1 MTDPALIK
9 IAYAFAVVIAYGLLR
24 WRLMRATHEY
34 RVQAGC
40 EADRWAE
47 NPKVEPRI
55 RASLSRLADMAYRP
69 LTPWA
74 LLIGFVVAAFSP
86 RGKLGDFRISDD
98 EEVTKK
104 VVRLKL
110 TLFFALIA
118 TSPLACLLAAVILA
132 IGLLARGS
140 VSATGDC
147 ASMAGDRF
155 FSDSDTGLE
164 RA

>member
-1 MTDPALIK
+1 MADPVLIK
-9 IAYAFAVVIAYGLLR
+9 IAYAFAVVIVYGLLR

-55 RASLSRLADMAYRP
+55 RASLSGLADMAYRP

-74 LLIGFVVAAFSP
+74 LLVGLIVAMFSP
-86 RGKLGDFRISDD
+86 LGKFGDLRISDD
-98 EEVTKK
+98 EEVAREIVK
-104 VVRLKL
+104 LKL
-110 TLFFALIA
+110 TLFFALIT
-118 TSPLACLLAAVILA
+118 TSPLAFFFAAVILA

-140 VSATGDC
+140 VSTIRDC

-155 FSDSDTGLE
+155 FSDGDTGLE

>member
-9 IAYAFAVVIAYGLLR
+9 IAYAFAAVIVYGLIR
-24 WRLMRATHEY
+24 WRLMRATHEF

-55 RASLSRLADMAYRP
+55 RASLSGLADMAYRP

-74 LLIGFVVAAFSP
+74 LLIGFIVAMFLPS
-86 RGKLGDFRISDD
+86 GKFRDLRISDD
-98 EEVTKK
+98 EEIVQEIVK
-104 VVRLKL
+104 LKL
-110 TLFFALIA
+110 RLFFALIA

-132 IGLLARGS
+132 IGLLARSS
-140 VSATGDC
+140 VSAIGDRV
-147 ASMAGDRF
+147 SMAGDRF
-155 FSDSDTGLE
+155 SQNAGARLE
-164 RA
+164 RV